1 MYIENLYI
9 KAFGRLND
17 FELNLSPGVNI
28 IEGVNESGKSTLAA
42 FIKFMFYGFTSKER
56 ASQFGWDAPAATGT
70 LTFSAGIKRY
80 RIERVVRAA
89 GTDSK
94 PTYREAVQLVDLDT
108 NMPCHKG
115 ESPGE
120 LFFGVDAEMF
130 AATAFVSQLGGTT
143 VSGNKVSEGIQNLLF
158 SADESVN
165 TNRALENLDAERVRL
180 LHKSGKGG
188 RIYELDTE
196 IAAIETR
203 LDAALK
209 ASDEL
214 AAKEAKLADYRN
226 LEAHDRERAETLS
239 EKLEVYEARRITE
252 SFENLRSLEKRSA
265 ELREKLQNSRGKEPD
280 TLNSLRKAGLKLSQL
295 SEQLKSIPDGTDEIP
310 PSEKLIEYRAY
321 GGREEVE
328 SERSDLESSAK
339 TQKSVGILLAIFAV
353 AAIVVAGLMKFLS
366 IGRGSELAM
375 ILLVGGVVMAGM
387 SAVLFAAASG
397 SAKKKR
403 ELDERFDIPAL
414 EAELSE
420 RLAAD
425 EKARLNEAMR
435 SGLTSQLDEVKE
447 TLWREF
453 GVTPEN
459 IEARISELESAGDE
473 FSGIRS
479 EFDKVTSLESQL
491 KGQLEN
497 YSEAEM
503 KEKAARKLDVSDIDS
518 SNFAAARREYEMLTK
533 GAAQRERFAIGLEH
547 EIAEIQTPESAARLE
562 TLLEERKSERERL
575 GKELKA
581 LLLAYE
587 KLNEASGELRES
599 FAPRLAADAGEL
611 MSKLTDGKYREVGV
625 GGELKMTCRTE
636 SGQREITQL
645 SAGTQDAAYL
655 ALRIALCGLIYRK
668 EEPPMICDESFSRMD
683 DRRTAVMLGLLASR
697 TQSLVLTANGREA
710 KLAGIHNYIKL

>member
-42 FIKFMFYGFTSKER
+42 FIKFMFYGFTPKER
-56 ASQFGWDAPAATGT
+56 ASQFGWDATAAAGT

-80 RIERVVRAA
+80 RIERAVRVA

-108 NMPCHKG
+108 NTPCHKG

-214 AAKEAKLADYRN
+214 AAKEAKLADYRKI
-226 LEAHDRERAETLS
+226 EAHDRERAEALG
-239 EKLEVYEARRITE
+239 EKLEVYEARKITE
-252 SFENLRSLEKRSA
+252 SFVELHSLEKRSA
-265 ELREKLQNSRGKEPD
+265 ELQEKLRSSRGNESD
-280 TLNSLRKAGLKLSQL
+280 TLNSLRKAELRLSQL
-295 SEQLKSIPDGTDEIP
+295 NEQLKSIPDGADETP

-339 TQKSVGILLAIFAV
+339 TQKIVGILLAIFAV
-353 AAIVVAGLMKFLS
+353 AAGLMSFVFS
-366 IGRGSELAM
+366 RNGSELAM
-375 ILLVGGVVMAGM
+375 ILLIGGVVMAGM
-387 SAVLFAAASG
+387 SVVLFVSASG

-414 EAELSE
+414 EAELKE

-435 SGLTSQLDEVKE
+435 GGLTSQLDEAKE

-453 GVTPEN
+453 GVTPES
-459 IEARISELESAGDE
+459 IGARISELESAGDE

-479 EFDKVTSLESQL
+479 EYDKVTSLESQL
-491 KGQLEN
+491 RSQLEG
-497 YSEAEM
+497 YSESGM
-503 KEKAARKLDVSDIDS
+503 REKAARMLDVSDIDA
-518 SNFAAARREYEMLTK
+518 SNYKAARQEYEMLTK
-533 GAAQRERFAIGLEH
+533 SASQRERFAIGLEH
-547 EIAEIQTPESAARLE
+547 EIAEIQTPESAAKLE
-562 TLLEERKSERERL
+562 TLLEEKKSERERL

-587 KLNEASGELRES
+587 KLSEASGELRES

-611 MSKLTDGKYREVGV
+611 LSKLTDGKYREVGV

-636 SGQREITQL
+636 SGQREITRL

-683 DRRTAVMLGLLASR
+683 DRRTAAMLGLLASR